1 MRMTEELE
9 QRLKNIEVEQERQDT
24 VLNEFIR
31 DLEEV
36 LKLEAK
42 LANIDNYE
50 VPFFKK
56 PPEEEPVEET
66 PPPVP
71 QGGFVIRLNFEP
83 ESNKAPIEWSD
94 EAGGGWREYMMGTC
108 YTTSEQANQHL
119 RKLQKRWPDYPM
131 EVVERSP

>member
-1 MRMTEELE
+1 MKMTEELE
-9 QRLKNIEVEQERQDT
+9 QRLKNIEVEQERQDV

-42 LANIDNYE
+42 LANIENYE

-56 PPEEEPVEET
+56 PPEEESAEEKPT
-66 PPPVP
+66 PVP
-71 QGGFVIRLNFEP
+71 QQGFVIRLNFES
-83 ESNKAPIEWSD
+83 ESKAPIEWSD

-108 YTTSEQANQHL
+108 YATLEQAKQHL

-131 EVVERSP
+131 EIIERSS